1 MVQMMKVERVRDA
14 ITKTAKLL
22 ARDKVKVQQRGGQPH
37 VMYDRDGKVQYI
49 NLPMIPDDP
58 SQELLNAVQGFLDH
72 EVAHVLFTDKLAEY
86 AGIERAKKAG
96 LPLQSVVSMSN
107 IFEDVRIEK
116 KMRVAYQGAARNL
129 TTALEFV
136 LDKQIAPALADADK
150 IADPNKRSG
159 LRRAQA
165 MVPYIRARSGDANA
179 EKWLVDNHLIDDVKA
194 YDAAFPTLVAR
205 LKALETTADTIQLA
219 IDFVEAITPKEPEPE
234 EQPEEDDGTPPP
246 SLGEREDG
254 ESDDGD
260 PTDGEDEGPEGD
272 EDEDDDDFEPDEWD
286 EDDDFEEDPDLAD
299 DGDDGDDDDFKEND
313 GDDKPDQGDDGEE
326 EDGGMNGE
334 DGGDDTEQKGKGD
347 QSSEGKQPDKGENGE
362 EEGEDEEDEDDAEGS
377 GGEKNDVTLTDA
389 MRMIEPTHRKLLMDY
404 NRNRKSVERL
414 ATERGVSIDGIAD
427 QLRTARRQ
435 LNAALNGEL
444 S

>member
-58 SQELLNAVQGFLDH
+58 SQELLNAIQGFLDH

-116 KMRVAYQGAARNL
+116 KMRVAYQGSARNL

-136 LDKQIAPALADADK
+136 LDKQITPALADADK
-150 IADPNKRSG
+150 IADPDKRSG

-165 MVPYIRARSGDANA
+165 MVPYMRARSGDANA

-272 EDEDDDDFEPDEWD
+272 EDEDDDFEPDEWD